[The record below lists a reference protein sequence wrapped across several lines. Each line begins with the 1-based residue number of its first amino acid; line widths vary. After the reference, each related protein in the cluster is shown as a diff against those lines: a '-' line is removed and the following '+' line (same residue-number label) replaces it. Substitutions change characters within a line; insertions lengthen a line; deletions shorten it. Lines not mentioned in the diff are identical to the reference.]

1 MMHSKRPIMKEYLA
15 ERNRHELDGH
25 GQYYEMGIKKLA
37 SFKQA
42 KDRAKKISLMAEGIE
57 LAEMRKD
64 FKSIYK

>member
-1 MMHSKRPIMKEYLA
+1 MHSKKPIMKEYLA

-25 GQYYEMGIKKLA
+25 GEYYEMGIKKLA

-42 KDRAKKISLMAEGIE
+42 KDRAKKISMMAEGIE

-64 FKSIYK
+64 FKSIYS

>member
-1 MMHSKRPIMKEYLA
+1 MHSKKPIMKEYLA

-25 GQYYEMGIKKLA
+25 GEYYEMGIKKLA

-42 KDRAKKISLMAEGIE
+42 KDRAKKISMMAEGIE

-64 FKSIYK
+64 FKSIYR

>member
-1 MMHSKRPIMKEYLA
+1 MHSKRPIMKEFLA

-37 SFKQA
+37 SFKSA
-42 KDRAKKISLMAEGIE
+42 KDRAKKISMMAEGIE

>member
-1 MMHSKRPIMKEYLA
+1 MHSKKPIMKEYLA
-15 ERNRHELDGH
+15 ERNKHELDGH

-42 KDRAKKISLMAEGIE
+42 KDRAKKISMMAEGIE

-64 FKSIYK
+64 FKSIYR

>member
-1 MMHSKRPIMKEYLA
+1 MKEYLA

-64 FKSIYK
+64 IKSIYR

>member
-1 MMHSKRPIMKEYLA
+1 MHSKKPIMKEYLA

-42 KDRAKKISLMAEGIE
+42 KDRAKKISMMAEGIE

-64 FKSIYK
+64 FKSIYR

>member
-1 MMHSKRPIMKEYLA
+1 MKEYLA

-42 KDRAKKISLMAEGIE
+42 KDRAKKISMMAEGIE

-64 FKSIYK
+64 FKSIYR

>member
-1 MMHSKRPIMKEYLA
+1 MKEYLA

-64 FKSIYK
+64 FKSIYR